1 VNENDTKEIF
11 FSSLSQLPPIHL
23 VKSSSYNQIGRC
35 YKIEQDGYVIWVTYP
50 TLFHK
55 NKISEPTAFDYYIL
69 AKGQSIFYMGI
80 IKSTISEDVFILHN
94 KGSSEYTDFC
104 LLDKKTGL
112 PANFENTIKP
122 RVEVYEKLASLSK
135 GDIFN
140 E

>member
-1 VNENDTKEIF
+1 
-11 FSSLSQLPPIHL
+11 
-23 VKSSSYNQIGRC
+23 
-35 YKIEQDGYVIWVTYP
+35 
-50 TLFHK
+50 
-55 NKISEPTAFDYYIL
+55 
-69 AKGQSIFYMGI
+69 MGI
-80 IKSTISEDVFILHN
+80 IKSTISEDVFRLHN
-94 KGSSEYTDFC
+94 KGSSEYPDFC